1 MLAVRATD
9 AHGSPLP
16 TRRAE
21 RGGTLHPVD
30 LQIPADVTDVLSR
43 LQDARHEAFVV
54 GGCVRDAIRGVE
66 PGDWDVATD
75 AKPERIQE
83 LFRRSL
89 YTNRFGTVVV
99 RTAEREIEVTTY
111 RVEAGYSDAR
121 RPDRVEF
128 TDSLLADLSRR
139 DLTMN
144 AMAWAPVGEAAAT
157 AVGGGRRAG
166 RLVDPHGGKAD
177 LDAKVIRAVG
187 DPDERFR
194 EDALRLLRTVRF
206 AAVLGMLIEPA
217 TAAAIGRNAGLAAG
231 LSGERVGQELTKM
244 LLAGRPSAGF
254 RLLSELGLLAVICP
268 ELEVCRQIPQDKAV
282 AQDVFEHSLLTL
294 DAVERPDLVLRLAA
308 LLHDVGKAE
317 TMADGHFHQHEFVG
331 EHLARRILRRWKL
344 PKETVAQ
351 VAHLIRHHMFWYQD
365 AWTGSAVRRFIR
377 NVGLDDILPLFE
389 LRRADNI
396 GSGARAGK
404 MYALEQLYLRVQE
417 EIHRANA
424 FSTRDLAVN
433 GNDLMAALA
442 LQPGPEVGRIQ
453 RELFERV
460 LDDPDLNTRESLLR
474 IAREIRDAQPGDGD
488 RA

>member
-1 MLAVRATD
+1 MDLNIPPDVR
-9 AHGSPLP
+9 
-16 TRRAE
+16 
-21 RGGTLHPVD
+21 
-30 LQIPADVTDVLSR
+30 DVLTR
-43 LQDARHEAFVV
+43 LQGAGHEAFVV
-54 GGCVRDAIRGVE
+54 GGCVRDALRGVE
-66 PGDWDVATD
+66 PEDWDVATD
-75 AKPERIQE
+75 ARPDRIQE

-99 RTAEREIEVTTY
+99 RTADREIEVTTY
-111 RVEAGYSDAR
+111 RVEAEYSDAR
-121 RPDRVEF
+121 RPDSVEF

-144 AMAWAPVGEAAAT
+144 AMAWS
-157 AVGGGRRAG
+157 AG

-177 LDAKVIRAVG
+177 LDARVIRAVG

-194 EDALRLLRTVRF
+194 EDALRMLRAVRF

-217 TAAAIGRNAGLAAG
+217 TAQAIVRNAGLAEG
-231 LSGERVGQELTKM
+231 LSGERINQELTKM
-244 LLAGRPSAGF
+244 LLADRPSAGL

-268 ELEVCRQIPQDKAV
+268 ELEVCRRIPQDKAV
-282 AQDVFEHSLLTL
+282 AQDVFEHSLLAL

-331 EHLARRILRRWKL
+331 EHLSRRILRRWKF
-344 PKETVAQ
+344 PKETVSQ
-351 VAHLIRHHMFWYQD
+351 VAHLVRHHMFWYQD
-365 AWTGSAVRRFIR
+365 GWTDAAVRRFIR
-377 NVGLDDILPLFE
+377 NVGLDNILVLFE

-404 MYALEQLYLRVQE
+404 MYALDQLLLRVQE
-417 EIHRANA
+417 EIQRANA
-424 FSTRDLAVN
+424 FSTRDLAVD
-433 GNDLMAALA
+433 GNDLMAQLR
-442 LQPGPEVGRIQ
+442 LTPGPEVGRIQ

-460 LDDPDLNTRESLLR
+460 LDDPDLNTRESLLA
-474 IAREIRDAQPGDGD
+474 IAREIRDAQPGERD